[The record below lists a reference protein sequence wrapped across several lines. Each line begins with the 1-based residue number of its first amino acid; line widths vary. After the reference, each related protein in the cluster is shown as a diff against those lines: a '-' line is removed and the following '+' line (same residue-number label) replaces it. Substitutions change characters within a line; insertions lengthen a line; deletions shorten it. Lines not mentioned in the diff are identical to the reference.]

1 MAQIKCQI
9 YLQPMISN
17 SCPRA
22 RHARAHPGQAGKRR
36 IAKIRRA
43 QPRHT
48 TGSGER
54 GEHITTRRG
63 DADAVARIEEAQ
75 ARQVEAAD
83 PPPGRGRGDA

>member
-22 RHARAHPGQAGKRR
+22 RHARAHPGQAGKRH

-48 TGSGER
+48 TGSGGR
-54 GEHITTRRG
+54 GEHITTRQG
-63 DADAVARIEEAQ
+63 DADVNLMRWRGLRRRRRRD
-75 ARQVEAAD
+75 RQRQLTH
-83 PPPGRGRGDA
+83 P